1 MREVVA
7 LALLLPARE
16 VVAAV
21 AVEFASCAHV
31 RCLEFPSRTLC
42 NLLRVQARLNK
53 GGVTDALKPTLRRV
67 DNMPHHSRPVIGL
80 ALQSALKAPPDV
92 CSTEAPPKFAPLKES
107 VRCSEYHGS
116 LLEPRKF
123 CLKIITVQTGPGTVT
138 CTRSDMYLKV
148 EYRGP
153 YRGPYCNRC
162 TVHSNRCVFTHRRCD
177 LRIHLTTY

>member
-21 AVEFASCAHV
+21 AVEFASCALV
-31 RCLEFPSRTLC
+31 RCLEFPSRALC

-67 DNMPHHSRPVIGL
+67 DNMPHHSRPVIGQ

-92 CSTEAPPKFAPLKES
+92 CSTEAPPKFAL
-107 VRCSEYHGS
+107 
-116 LLEPRKF
+116 
-123 CLKIITVQTGPGTVT
+123 
-138 CTRSDMYLKV
+138 
-148 EYRGP
+148 
-153 YRGPYCNRC
+153 
-162 TVHSNRCVFTHRRCD
+162 
-177 LRIHLTTY
+177 